1 MHAIPVDFL
10 SPQNKKRNNMQLTT
24 TDITMQILTKE
35 RNKMTAWLPEGD
47 WTIIL
52 RY

>member
-10 SPQNKKRNNMQLTT
+10 SPQNKKTQQYAVNY